1 MYLSTQFVIPA
12 HRGEWAH
19 IGVGGRHTCAM
30 LGDLAAVT
38 RDQLEALELEI
49 PDQLAHVEIPLWQ
62 SSSKSKYH
70 WAGKA
75 SVCKHLPGQRYWGPR
90 ANREP
95 PPVSHRVP
103 ALDFNISSYDVC
115 MDCLSRATI
124 SPPADAFVA
133 VVAELARAEE
143 WLQEG
148 LAGAADGDWTWL
160 QFARWKSRQRLLD
173 SSTTDHLH
181 QIRGTG
187 WKPTAMALAAAI
199 DAHRRSA
206 ECVTQRVAEGIGD
219 NPGRSALLERAIR
232 MVETD
237 SPALEES
244 RAILQIS
251 GCAKRPDGYLR
262 MMGVPGT
269 GYEQPSPWHVTAGTW
284 RDAKKRGGSISAD
297 LLADHFDEQ
306 FPHVHDVSA
315 LPCCPTHDPPLVEGD
330 CVHTWALRSA
340 QAHRRAQVADWV
352 ERLELAAGGLIST
365 DGDTSADCTHLLC
378 VPGWPLIRDGMD
390 SIAYLAQFHV
400 VSGPHR
406 LKGYDGYGG
415 YDSTSVAVLKVPSW
429 AAAHTAEL
437 RAPMHSE
444 PITGDV
450 LQAVRVARQAGV
462 PIVRGE
468 FGSRRKPSSQ
478 VAEARLS
485 MAEPTGYYH
494 QRTPRPLAP
503 GASPV
508 DVYGNDIADPEWTAY
523 AVRRSLAP
531 GASFV
536 YGIDDL
542 ALLSMGLAD
551 GDNWRVGG
559 RVQIE
564 LQTASRWHDKEGPV
578 ICEIDGVVESVHKN
592 GALTFTPEGL
602 RDSVTIPAAYVV
614 GLTFTR

>member
-1 MYLSTQFVIPA
+1 MDGIL
-12 HRGEWAH
+12 
-19 IGVGGRHTCAM
+19 GVM

-38 RDQLEALELEI
+38 RDRLDALKLEV
-49 PDQLAHVEIPLWQ
+49 PDQLADVEIPLWQ

-70 WAGKA
+70 WAGDR
-75 SVCKHLPGQRYWGPR
+75 SGCKHVPGQRYWGPD
-90 ANREP
+90 AKREP

-103 ALDFNISSYDVC
+103 ALDFNIASYDVC
-115 MDCLSRATI
+115 RDCLSRATI
-124 SPPADAFVA
+124 SPQADAFVA
-133 VVAELARAEE
+133 VVAELVRAEE
-143 WLQEG
+143 WLQAG
-148 LAGAADGDWTWL
+148 LAAAADGDWTWL
-160 QFARWKSRQRLLD
+160 QFARWKAQQRLLD
-173 SSTTDHLH
+173 SSTAKHLH
-181 QIRGTG
+181 RMRGIS
-187 WKPTAMALAAAI
+187 WKTTTMAVTAVI
-199 DAHRRSA
+199 DTHRRSA
-206 ECVTQRVAEGIGD
+206 ECVTQRLAEGIGD

-262 MMGVPGT
+262 MMGVPAT

-284 RDAKKRGGSISAD
+284 REAKKCGGSISAD
-297 LLADHFDEQ
+297 RLADHFDEQ
-306 FPHVHDVSA
+306 FPHVHDLSA

-365 DGDTSADCTHLLC
+365 DGDTSDDCTHLLC

-390 SIAYLAQFHV
+390 SIAYLAQFDV
-400 VSGPHR
+400 VSGPHQLDGR
-406 LKGYDGYGG
+406 DGYGG
-415 YDSTSVAVLKVPSW
+415 YDSTSVAVLRVPSW

-437 RAPMHSE
+437 RVPMPSE
-444 PITGDV
+444 PITGDG
-450 LQAVRVARQAGV
+450 LQAVRLARQAGV

-485 MAEPTGYYH
+485 MAEPTGYHH
-494 QRTPRPLAP
+494 QWTSRPLAP
-503 GASPV
+503 GASPP
-508 DVYGNDIADPEWTAY
+508 DVYSNDAADPEWTAY
-523 AVRRSLAP
+523 AVRRSLEP

-542 ALLSMGLAD
+542 SLLSMGLAD
-551 GDNWRVGG
+551 GGNWRVGG
-559 RVQIE
+559 RVQVE
-564 LQTASRWHDKEGPV
+564 LQTGSRWHDTEGPN

-614 GLTFTR
+614 GLTFSR